1 MRSPARRSPAAA
13 RDGGSR
19 ELVVAVSHEGV
30 RAAREASAGSLA
42 DAARVVLRAEK
53 VPAALISVAFVT
65 TTRMSTLNAHH
76 LRRRGP
82 TDVIAFGL
90 TNEGRVQR
98 KKHTPVVG
106 DVYISPS
113 VARENARRLGVG
125 VREELVRLV
134 VHGVLHVLGYTHPDG
149 PARERS
155 AMWRRQEALV
165 QRALKGRAA

>member
-13 RDGGSR
+13 RDSR
-19 ELVVAVSHEGV
+19 SRALVVAVSHEGV

-42 DAARVVLRAEK
+42 RAARVVLRAEK

-90 TNEGRVQR
+90 TNAGRAQGKR
-98 KKHTPVVG
+98 PPVVG

-113 VARENARRLGVG
+113 VARENARRLSVS

-155 AMWRRQEALV
+155 PMWRRQEALV
-165 QRALKGRAA
+165 QRALKVRAA